1 MTWTLP
7 NILTVGRIMLAPVI
21 AILPFFDGYLPKL
34 VAVLVFLAAAISDI
48 YDGRIA
54 RERGEIT
61 ELGKILDPLADKLLL
76 LASLIPIYWLTR
88 AGPQYEIP
96 WGWGVFPTWAA
107 ILLIGR
113 EALMTVIRQMAKRRG
128 VVIAAAGAGKLKTI
142 FQDIFLGAAL
152 VWFFWMDLKVES
164 GLSGSFADG
173 WEWLLGAVMAFSLAV
188 AVILTAYSLGV
199 YLTRYRTLFFRAPVA
214 DRPGDGS

>member
-7 NILTVGRIMLAPVI
+7 NILTVGRIVLAPVI
-21 AILPFFDGYLPKL
+21 ALLPFFNGYLPKL
-34 VAVLVFLAAAISDI
+34 IAVLIFVAAAVSDI

-76 LASLIPIYWLTR
+76 VASLVPIYFLTR
-88 AGPQYEIP
+88 AAQQYQIP
-96 WGWGVFPTWAA
+96 WGWGVLPTWVA
-107 ILLIGR
+107 ILLVGR
-113 EALMTVIRQMAKRRG
+113 EALMTIMRQVAKRRG

-142 FQDIFLGAAL
+142 FQDIFLGTAL
-152 VWFFWMDLKVES
+152 GWFFWMDLREEF
-164 GLSGSFADG
+164 GLDVGIANA
-173 WEWLLGAVMAFSLAV
+173 WEWLLGAAIAFSLAV

-199 YLTRYRTLFFRAPVA
+199 YVSRYRGLFGASVKRAA
-214 DRPGDGS
+214 GDGS